1 MAHTFQRTLYQ
12 TYFNGEQKESQE
24 QLHKPG
30 HIFCINWATSPK
42 APPGAVDKGLAI
54 VVNLQLANR
63 HCKNV
68 GAIHESPAQHGPAPI
83 ENYQLIDGFEEV
95 SAMKW
100 SEMSALYKVLR
111 IAVILFLIAGL
122 TLIFLDE
129 SGTVKN
135 GSQYAIILLGAAN
148 LFMGIESWK
157 SRKTY
162 AIFSFAVGAL
172 MIISQI
178 FILAR

>member
-1 MAHTFQRTLYQ
+1 
-12 TYFNGEQKESQE
+12 
-24 QLHKPG
+24 
-30 HIFCINWATSPK
+30 
-42 APPGAVDKGLAI
+42 
-54 VVNLQLANR
+54 
-63 HCKNV
+63 
-68 GAIHESPAQHGPAPI
+68 
-83 ENYQLIDGFEEV
+83 
-95 SAMKW
+95 MKW

-122 TLIFLDE
+122 ILIFLDE

-135 GSQYAIILLGAAN
+135 GSQYAMILLGAAN
-148 LFMGIESWK
+148 LFLGIESWK

-162 AIFSFAVGAL
+162 ASFSFAVGAL

>member
-1 MAHTFQRTLYQ
+1 
-12 TYFNGEQKESQE
+12 
-24 QLHKPG
+24 
-30 HIFCINWATSPK
+30 
-42 APPGAVDKGLAI
+42 
-54 VVNLQLANR
+54 
-63 HCKNV
+63 
-68 GAIHESPAQHGPAPI
+68 
-83 ENYQLIDGFEEV
+83 
-95 SAMKW
+95 MKW

-122 TLIFLDE
+122 ILIFLDE

-135 GSQYAIILLGAAN
+135 GSQYAMILLGAAN
-148 LFMGIESWK
+148 LFLGIESWK